1 MAVLLLSAQLESGI
15 GSDKRCQPQMH
26 LQWHWFAQSLVLL
39 DGHLVYPGHCCCP
52 SGILYIS
59 FGWGFKNFKFTISSS
74 DVLPS
79 SLSDKFDSAGVDLRH
94 LPEAVSLVDCK
105 FPMHALEAFCFCDMA
120 ENEDNECF
128 QGCN

>member
-1 MAVLLLSAQLESGI
+1 MPASDASAVALVCSVTCIAGWTSGI
-15 GSDKRCQPQMH
+15 SWP
-26 LQWHWFAQSLVLL
+26 LSLSIW
-39 DGHLVYPGHCCCP
+39 DIVYQFW
-52 SGILYIS
+52 LE
-59 FGWGFKNFKFTISSS
+59 FKNFKCTISSS

-79 SLSDKFDSAGVDLRH
+79 SLSDKFDSAGVDLCH

-105 FPMHALEAFCFCDMA
+105 FPMHDLEAFRFCDMA